1 MCSYLPICFSKSPRR
16 FLFIYFLSC
25 VFHSN
30 APFRPQLAAS
40 GVGQPAS
47 VWKWRNWEVRDHSV
61 GHRDCTG
68 CRWWGSRKP
77 TSARHQ
83 CTASLL
89 FMHWLQHCFRS
100 HFSIYFLVWGG
111 MLESKY
117 KVVWN
122 PLMNVNHLH
131 VSSSPAQGRW
141 GPFLHFMWWKQCC
154 YKDDI
159 NRMGK
164 ISCCKI
170 WKMGAKL
177 NCSTTFQQ
185 RSFSRI
191 YICFSVRA
199 RHYAV

>member
-68 CRWWGSRKP
+68 CRWWGNRKP
-77 TSARHQ
+77 TSARHR
-83 CTASLL
+83 CTTSLL

-100 HFSIYFLVWGG
+100 HFVFIFWFEEKCLNQNTKLFEIPWLTLIICMLIHHQDRGDGAHSYILYGG
-111 MLESKY
+111 NSA
-117 KVVWN
+117 V
-122 PLMNVNHLH
+122 
-131 VSSSPAQGRW
+131 
-141 GPFLHFMWWKQCC
+141 
-154 YKDDI
+154 I
-159 NRMGK
+159 
-164 ISCCKI
+164 
-170 WKMGAKL
+170 
-177 NCSTTFQQ
+177 TTT
-185 RSFSRI
+185 
-191 YICFSVRA
+191 
-199 RHYAV
+199 